1 MPVED
6 AYTLKEMLQEVRT
19 QNQVALTT
27 QASILARVEN
37 IDKHLEKLN
46 SKVASHEKKLYSLST
61 FQTKA
66 ATIWAIAVVLFTTF
80 ANQVIANLG
89 L

>member
-1 MPVED
+1 MPKDD
-6 AYTLKEMLQEVRT
+6 AYTLKEMLQEVRS
-19 QNQVALTT
+19 QNQQALST
-27 QASILARVEN
+27 QAAILVRVEN

-46 SKVASHEKKLYSLST
+46 SKVALHEKKLYSLSS